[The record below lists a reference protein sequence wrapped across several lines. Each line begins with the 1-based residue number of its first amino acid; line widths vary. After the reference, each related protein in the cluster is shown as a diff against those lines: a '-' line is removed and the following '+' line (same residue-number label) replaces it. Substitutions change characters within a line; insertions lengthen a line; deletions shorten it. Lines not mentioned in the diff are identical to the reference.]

1 MRTRKIMGYRISD
14 DHWGFPPFAC
24 DLLLPPWLERC
35 ITWRSCLRLYQSYKR
50 PLLKRRSDDHLFQ
63 KWLHEKGWRHDC
75 FRILSK
81 TPPAMSQTKANT
93 FFAIQTTSKKRQNSY
108 LFSKNNRWPLLALH
122 MANARNTIRQRFT
135 HEILNFDTTQF
146 SWISETRHSSRQS
159 NYPVHST

>member
-1 MRTRKIMGYRISD
+1 MK
-14 DHWGFPPFAC
+14 
-24 DLLLPPWLERC
+24 
-35 ITWRSCLRLYQSYKR
+35 
-50 PLLKRRSDDHLFQ
+50 
-63 KWLHEKGWRHDC
+63 KGMRHDC

-81 TPPAMSQTKANT
+81 TLPAMSQTKANT
-93 FFAIQTTSKKRQNSY
+93 FFAIPTTSKKRQNSY

-159 NYPVHST
+159 NYPVHSTWRLKLVNTVIENIPINKHFIYLYFTIHQKFSGK